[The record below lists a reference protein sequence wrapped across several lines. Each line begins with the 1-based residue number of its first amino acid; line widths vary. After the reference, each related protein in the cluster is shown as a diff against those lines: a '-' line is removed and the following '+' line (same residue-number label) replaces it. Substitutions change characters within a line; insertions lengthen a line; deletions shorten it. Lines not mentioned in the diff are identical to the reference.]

1 MVVCG
6 TRVCDMLGMRIDK
19 PYLVPVPGVHKA
31 QSHFSQ
37 REITCGNL
45 WSFSDLPVDGPL
57 LVIRIFQRTV
67 VAVPIYTLLRPSYK
81 HLQGEC

>member
-1 MVVCG
+1 
-6 TRVCDMLGMRIDK
+6 MLGMRIDK

-37 REITCGNL
+37 REITYGNL

-57 LVIRIFQRTV
+57 LVSTPIRIFQRTV

-81 HLQGEC
+81 QLTRRMPAL

>member
-1 MVVCG
+1 
-6 TRVCDMLGMRIDK
+6 MLGMRIDK

-37 REITCGNL
+37 REITYGNL

-57 LVIRIFQRTV
+57 LASIPARIFQRTV
-67 VAVPIYTLLRPSYK
+67 VAVPINTLLRPSY
-81 HLQGEC
+81 